1 MSLLGGGRRLGGLG
15 LGAARVM
22 KKTNDDDES
31 DGSEEELKPKQVYL
45 QKSQNSY
52 DKSPSMELDGDEDD
66 GHGEMEMASS
76 LLDIL
81 GGSTKNPPQPSQQ
94 EQQSEVRPPYTRDL
108 VSLDTSRDEW
118 AAVYDSPNSGTK
130 RKKSGALSSSASR
143 RSSIST
149 RRNSSLLS
157 IGGTSSR
164 AQRVKPLTPS
174 TIKKDDISNKD
185 DDYVEAG
192 R

>member
-45 QKSQNSY
+45 QKSQNAY

-81 GGSTKNPPQPSQQ
+81 GGSTKNPPQPPHFLHRGTDPAPHAPLGTHA
-94 EQQSEVRPPYTRDL
+94 QSAH
-108 VSLDTSRDEW
+108 SGGS
-118 AAVYDSPNSGTK
+118 SPCGNSVCLG
-130 RKKSGALSSSASR
+130 SSSA
-143 RSSIST
+143 
-149 RRNSSLLS
+149 
-157 IGGTSSR
+157 
-164 AQRVKPLTPS
+164 
-174 TIKKDDISNKD
+174 
-185 DDYVEAG
+185 
-192 R
+192 